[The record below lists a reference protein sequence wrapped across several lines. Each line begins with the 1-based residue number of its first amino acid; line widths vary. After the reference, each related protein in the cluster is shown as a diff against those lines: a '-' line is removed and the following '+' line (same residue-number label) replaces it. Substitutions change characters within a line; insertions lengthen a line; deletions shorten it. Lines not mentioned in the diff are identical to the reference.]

1 MIGLKVCRRVA
12 TIMHLR
18 TLMVSENAFFLVKVV
33 NHCSEKC
40 FVSYPIQQQPTG
52 AGARLAKVNT
62 DAVFDA
68 SSETVVL
75 YPENGGNLHC
85 FTALTPCAV
94 LDVMGPP
101 YNRAQ
106 GRDCA
111 YYSESPYSCGE
122 FLLLPPA
129 TSVSLTL
136 G

>member
-1 MIGLKVCRRVA
+1 MLMPISLA
-12 TIMHLR
+12 TFRKLMMSI
-18 TLMVSENAFFLVKVV
+18 TLCDLFLV
-33 NHCSEKC
+33 
-40 FVSYPIQQQPTG
+40 PT

-94 LDVMGPP
+94 LDVLGPP
-101 YNRAQ
+101 YNRAD

-111 YYSESPYSCGE
+111 YYDESPYLIGE
-122 FLLLPPA
+122 FLSFFCKQSPAGVESIHSNQRVLL
-129 TSVSLTL
+129 LL
-136 G
+136 LIW